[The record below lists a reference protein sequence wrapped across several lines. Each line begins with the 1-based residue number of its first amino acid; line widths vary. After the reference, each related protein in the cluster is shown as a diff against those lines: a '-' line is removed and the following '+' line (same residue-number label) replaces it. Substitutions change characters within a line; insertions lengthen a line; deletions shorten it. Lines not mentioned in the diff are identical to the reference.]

1 LKENI
6 LCLYLNN
13 GLDLNFFIAFDYA
26 NDAAKFMTNV
36 KPLDH
41 LHLSP
46 NVE

>member
-1 LKENI
+1 MK
-6 LCLYLNN
+6 
-13 GLDLNFFIAFDYA
+13 AQRHTSDYA